1 MMRISLFQ
9 IFDMY
14 YMFNFTHKL
23 FVGYLYAYIYI
34 YITDILIKTIFI
46 IDMINIIGDNL
57 LILNI

>member
-34 YITDILIKTIFI
+34 TDILIKTIFI